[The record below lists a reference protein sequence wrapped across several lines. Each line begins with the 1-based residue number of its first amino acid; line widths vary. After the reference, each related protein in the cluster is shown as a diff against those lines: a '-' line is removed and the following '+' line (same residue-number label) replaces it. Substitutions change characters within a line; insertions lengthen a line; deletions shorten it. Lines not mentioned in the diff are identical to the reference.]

1 MKPLT
6 SAVPGALAQLL
17 REAPLSDGKVAFA
30 WKVAVGPAVDR
41 ATAIK
46 LDDATLIVDVT
57 SAQWANE
64 VRRSSAI
71 ILARLQTLLGKTAVA
86 QLHVRSR

>member
-1 MKPLT
+1 MKPLN

-30 WKVAVGPAVDR
+30 WKVAVGPAVER

-46 LDDATLIVDVT
+46 LQETTLIVDVA

-64 VRRSSAI
+64 VKRSSAI
-71 ILARLQTLLGKTAVA
+71 ILARLQTLLGRTAVA
-86 QLHVRSR
+86 QLQVRSR

>member
-86 QLHVRSR
+86 QLQVRSR